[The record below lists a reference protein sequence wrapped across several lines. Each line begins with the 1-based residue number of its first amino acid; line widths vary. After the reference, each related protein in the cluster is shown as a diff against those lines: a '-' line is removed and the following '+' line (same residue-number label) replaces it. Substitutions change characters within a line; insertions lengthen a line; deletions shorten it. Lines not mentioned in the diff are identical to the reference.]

1 MSNSMVPLPNSIPR
15 RYATP
20 SPGLAVRRRP
30 FLVPSLRL
38 LALRLKTWTSLGSM
52 ARCCAARLEA
62 ANRTTRAGMFIGAPL
77 FLGSLVPR
85 LCHIDTLATLHGRP
99 NVYTGRRTW
108 DAAARPFPHSGDL
121 HEAALAGRHRRF
133 ARRARRVLSRD
144 DRHRPQAIY
153 DRY

>member
-1 MSNSMVPLPNSIPR
+1 MVPLLNSIPL

-20 SPGLAVRRRP
+20 SPGCSLSRTP

-38 LALRLKTWTSLGSM
+38 LTLRLKTWTSLGSM

-62 ANRTTRAGMFIGAPL
+62 ANRITRAGIFIGAPL
-77 FLGSLVPR
+77 LLGSLVPQSFQ
-85 LCHIDTLATLHGRP
+85 IETLATLHGRP

-121 HEAALAGRHRRF
+121 HEAALAGRRRRC

-153 DRY
+153 NRY